1 MEEIEIRNKIARAT
15 RRGGAQKRTNTPKHL
30 QIVDESETEQERKEY
45 VLVQYFLTGSIAK
58 TLNMCRGKFNCTQKE
73 LTEYIQNATNDELA
87 MYRRKAYE
95 KIVDK
100 QVSIV
105 NLVQDLEYKK
115 LSKLL
120 YNGNIDA
127 VNLDEVAKAFRTNYQ
142 VLEFMK
148 VFTAKQETITVNNVN
163 IDVDSVKKLE
173 DME

>member
-1 MEEIEIRNKIARAT
+1 MEEKEARSRLYRAT
-15 RRGGAQKRTNTPKHL
+15 IGGAKRKSDTPKHL

-45 VLVQYFLTGSIAK
+45 VLVQYFLTGDVNK
-58 TLNMCRGKFNCTQKE
+58 TLNRCRGKFSCTQSE
-73 LTEYIQNATNDELA
+73 LASYIQNASKDELA
-87 MYRRKAYE
+87 MYRRKAYQR
-95 KIVDK
+95 IVDK

-105 NLVQDLEYKK
+105 NLVQEIEYRK
-115 LSKLL
+115 LNQLM
-120 YNGNIDA
+120 NNANIES

-148 VFTAKQETITVNNVN
+148 VFTAEDETISVNNVN